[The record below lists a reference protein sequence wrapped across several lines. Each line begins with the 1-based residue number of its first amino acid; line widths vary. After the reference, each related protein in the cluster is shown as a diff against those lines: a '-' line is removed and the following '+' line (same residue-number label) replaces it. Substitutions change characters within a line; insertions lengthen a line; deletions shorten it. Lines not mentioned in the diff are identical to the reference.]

1 MKLRPISF
9 LILGMVRV
17 GATSGYAIKK
27 AAETG
32 TRIVWPVSLAQVYPE
47 LAKLEEHGYLTRTE
61 DPHGDRARST
71 YALTDAGREALV
83 AWLRSPIEPPP
94 HFRSEGM
101 LRAFF
106 ADALPKEDQIE
117 LLRRQRERLTEVK
130 AWLNAGDLRRAAK
143 EIDAGLMRFPV
154 LLGAYGDDVLD
165 FTLDWIRRVEGE
177 LEEELNPQ
185 PGR

>member
-9 LILGMVRV
+9 LILGMIRV

-27 AAETG
+27 AADAG
-32 TRIVWPVSLAQVYPE
+32 TKIMWPVSLAQVYPE
-47 LAKLEEHGYLTRTE
+47 LAKLEEHGYLTRSD
-61 DPHGDRARST
+61 DPQGDRARST
-71 YALTDAGREALV
+71 YALTGTGEEALS
-83 AWLRSPIEPPP
+83 AWLRSSIEPPM

-106 ADALPKEDQIE
+106 ADALPKDEQIE

-130 AWLNAGDLRRAAK
+130 AWLNAGDLRRAAR

-165 FTLDWIRRVEGE
+165 FTLEWIQRVESE
-177 LEEELNPQ
+177 LEEEL
-185 PGR
+185 GE